1 MDNSTITTSSVTE
14 GIGGNVQIQAGS
26 LRLENQSFITGETTS
41 SQGGN
46 LQLELSSRLLMR
58 RGSQIT
64 ATAGTAGA
72 GGDGGNINISAPV
85 ILAFPTENSDIT
97 ANAFEGNGGNIQL
110 IADGILGLEFRDQP
124 TSQSDITA
132 SSELGVSGNV
142 TLSTPEVA
150 PGSGLVELPQ
160 QLADPA
166 NQVTVGCAA
175 AEGNSF
181 TIVGR
186 GGLPEDP
193 KGTIRGQTV
202 WEDLRQF
209 SSNMTLSEE
218 TGNLV
223 QSQPLPPLVEATEW
237 RINPEGKIAL
247 IATRPGTPGDRLPPC
262 PSSPTQSIGE
272 AQ

>member
-1 MDNSTITTSSVTE
+1 M
-14 GIGGNVQIQAGS
+14 QIQGGS
-26 LRLENQSFITGETTS
+26 LLLDNQSFITGETTS

-46 LQLELSSRLLMR
+46 LQLELSSLLLMR

-72 GGDGGNINISAPV
+72 GGNGGNINISAPV
-85 ILAFPTENSDIT
+85 VLAFPRENSDIT
-97 ANAFEGNGGNIQL
+97 ANAFEGDGGNIQL
-110 IADGILGLEFRDQP
+110 IAEGILGLEFRTQS
-124 TSQSDITA
+124 TFQSDITA

-142 TLSTPEVA
+142 ILSTPAVE

-160 QLADPA
+160 QLSDPA

-193 KGTIRGQTV
+193 KGTIQGQTV

-209 SSNMTLSEE
+209 SADMTRSEE
-218 TGNLV
+218 TGT
-223 QSQPLPPLVEATEW
+223 QGRSQPLPPLVEATEW
-237 RINPEGKIAL
+237 RINPEGNIAL
-247 IATRPGTPGDRLPPC
+247 IATIPATLGDRLPPC
-262 PSSPTQSIGE
+262 PSSPTEPIRE